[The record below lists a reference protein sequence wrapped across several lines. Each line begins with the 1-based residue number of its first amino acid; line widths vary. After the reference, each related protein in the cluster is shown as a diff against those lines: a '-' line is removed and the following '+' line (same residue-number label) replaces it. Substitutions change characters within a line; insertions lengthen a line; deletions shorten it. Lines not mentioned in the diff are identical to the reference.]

1 MPASPPFRK
10 ELPMW
15 KDFRAFIMRGNVID
29 LAIGVIIGI
38 AFGAV
43 VKSLVDDVIMPPIGL
58 ATGGIDFSNKF
69 VVLKDGAAA
78 AGPYASVA
86 AAKAAGA
93 TTLNYGIFINN
104 VVSFLIVGFCAFL
117 VVRAVNRLLHP
128 RDVPAPPKTKACPY
142 CSMDIPITATRCPEC
157 TSQLA
162 AA

>member
-1 MPASPPFRK
+1 M
-10 ELPMW
+10 L
-15 KDFRAFIMRGNVID
+15 KDFRAFILRGNVID
-29 LAIGVIIGI
+29 LAIGVIIGV

-69 VVLKDGAAA
+69 IVLKEGAAA

-93 TTLNYGIFINN
+93 TTLNYGLFVNN
-104 VVSFLIVGFCAFL
+104 VVSFLIVAFCVFL
-117 VVRAVNRLLHP
+117 LMRAVNRMMQL
-128 RDVPAPPKTKACPY
+128 RSAPEAAKMKPCPY
-142 CSMDIPITATRCPEC
+142 CTMEIPIAATRCPEC
-157 TSQLA
+157 TSQLSA

>member
-1 MPASPPFRK
+1 M
-10 ELPMW
+10 L
-15 KDFRAFIMRGNVID
+15 KDFKAFIMRGNVID

-93 TTLNYGIFINN
+93 TTLNYGLFVNN
-104 VVSFLIVGFCAFL
+104 VVSFLIIAFCAFL
-117 VVRAVNRLLHP
+117 IVRMVNKLMHP
-128 RDVPAPPKTKACPY
+128 NGTPEVPKTKSCPY
-142 CSMDIPITATRCPEC
+142 CAMDIPITATRCPNC

-162 AA
+162 GASAA

>member
-1 MPASPPFRK
+1 M
-10 ELPMW
+10 L
-15 KDFRAFIMRGNVID
+15 KDFKAFIMRGNVID

-93 TTLNYGIFINN
+93 TTLNYGLFVNN
-104 VVSFLIVGFCAFL
+104 VVSFLIIAFCAFL
-117 VVRAVNRLLHP
+117 LVRMVNKLMHP
-128 RDVPAPPKTKACPY
+128 RGTPDAPKMKSCPY
-142 CSMDIPITATRCPEC
+142 CAMDIPLAATRCPNC

-162 AA
+162 GAPAA

>member
-1 MPASPPFRK
+1 M
-10 ELPMW
+10 L
-15 KDFRAFIMRGNVID
+15 KDFKAFIMRGNVID

-78 AGPYASVA
+78 AAPYASVA

-93 TTLNYGIFINN
+93 TTLNYGLFVNN
-104 VVSFLIVGFCAFL
+104 IVSFLIIAFCAFL
-117 VVRAVNRLLHP
+117 LVRAVNKLMHP
-128 RDVPAPPKTKACPY
+128 HGTPDVPKMKSCPY
-142 CSMDIPITATRCPEC
+142 CAMEIPIAATRCPNC
-157 TSQLA
+157 TSQLTGA
-162 AA
+162 AAA

>member
-1 MPASPPFRK
+1 
-10 ELPMW
+10 MW
-15 KDFRAFIMRGNVID
+15 KDFRTFILRGNVID
-29 LAIGVIIGI
+29 LAIGVIIGV

-93 TTLNYGIFINN
+93 TTLNYGVFVNN

-117 VVRAVNRLLHP
+117 LVRAVNRLIHP
-128 RDVPAPPKTKACPY
+128 HDAPPPPKTKTCPY
-142 CSMDIPITATRCPEC
+142 CSMDIPITATRCPNC
-157 TSQLA
+157 TSQLTGA
-162 AA
+162 AAA

>member
-1 MPASPPFRK
+1 M
-10 ELPMW
+10 L
-15 KDFRAFIMRGNVID
+15 KDFRTFILRGNVID
-29 LAIGVIIGI
+29 LAIGVIIGV

-93 TTLNYGIFINN
+93 TTLNYGVFVNN

-117 VVRAVNRLLHP
+117 LVRAVNRLVHSKDAP
-128 RDVPAPPKTKACPY
+128 PPPKTKTCPY
-142 CSMDIPITATRCPEC
+142 CSTDIPVTATRCPNC
-157 TSQLA
+157 TSQLTGA
-162 AA
+162 AAA

>member
-1 MPASPPFRK
+1 M
-10 ELPMW
+10 L
-15 KDFRAFIMRGNVID
+15 KDFRTFILRGNVID

-69 VVLKDGAAA
+69 VVLRDGAAA
-78 AGPYASVA
+78 AAPYASLA

-93 TTLNYGIFINN
+93 TTLNYGLFVNN

-117 VVRAVNRLLHP
+117 LVRGVNRLMRAQQP
-128 RDVPAPPKTKACPY
+128 PAPAITKACPY
-142 CSMDIPITATRCPEC
+142 CAMDIPLAATRCPNC
-157 TSQLA
+157 TSQLTGA

>member
-1 MPASPPFRK
+1 M
-10 ELPMW
+10 L
-15 KDFRAFIMRGNVID
+15 KDFRSFILRGNVID
-29 LAIGVIIGI
+29 LAIGVIIGV

-78 AGPYASVA
+78 AGPYASVS

-93 TTLNYGIFINN
+93 TTLNYGIFVNN

-117 VVRAVNRLLHP
+117 LVRAVNRLIHP
-128 RDVPAPPKTKACPY
+128 AEAPPPPKMKTCPF
-142 CSMDIPITATRCPEC
+142 CAMEIPLAATRCPNC
-157 TSQLA
+157 TSQLTGA
-162 AA
+162 AAA